1 MSPSLNALQLRLSM
15 DEATRTSPEFIQA
28 TQVAT
33 RALDVVMSSSALGF
47 TKLPFRESLL
57 AAIDYRAREIV
68 RSSTHMVV
76 LGMGGSSLG
85 GRALLSAVPKAPG
98 RGTVTFIDNID
109 SDRFWAWLKAQND
122 LSTIHW
128 VIVSKSGNTM
138 ETLAMADLVD
148 QHLRLTGHRRLG
160 SVATIVSEI
169 KDSPLTAWAR
179 KESVPVL
186 EIPLDVGGRFSV
198 LSAVGLLPAV
208 FSGLRLDRMM
218 MGAKSALEDRELV
231 IGLTAQALMSFQ
243 REEWITMLWSYA
255 DGLREFGLW
264 WQQLWAES
272 LAKKVGRNGAAAQRA
287 STPIAAQGANDQ
299 HSLLQQVMEGA
310 RDKFLVFQRVNASE
324 ESGPKIEKSLF
335 RGQDFMNGHGIG
347 DLLRIECEST
357 IEAVRR
363 SGVKTVTLTLPVLDE
378 ATMSSLFMLWELV
391 VASLGEIMDINAFD
405 QPGVEL
411 GKLITRQ
418 RFANVSAPTSGKP
431 GIEG

>member
-1 MSPSLNALQLRLSM
+1 MSRSPKALNFQLSID
-15 DEATRTSPEFIQA
+15 DETLASSAYAEAKQA
-28 TQVAT
+28 AA
-33 RALDVVMSSSALGF
+33 RALDTIMARTDLGF

-57 AAIDYRAREIV
+57 AAVEYRAREIA

-85 GRALLSAVPKAPG
+85 GRALLGAVPKAPG

-109 SDRFWAWLKAQND
+109 CDRFWVWLKAQTD
-122 LSTIHW
+122 LSMIHW

-148 QHLRLTGHRRLG
+148 QHLRVTGHRRLG
-160 SVATIVSEI
+160 SVSTVVSEL
-169 KDSPLTAWAR
+169 KDNPLTAWAR

-186 EIPLDVGGRFSV
+186 EIPIDVGGRFSV

-208 FSGLRLDRMM
+208 FSGLRLERMM
-218 MGAKSALEDRELV
+218 VGAKYGLESREIV
-231 IGLTAQALMSFQ
+231 IGLTAQAMMSLE

-272 LAKKVGRNGAAAQRA
+272 LAKKVGRNGMAARRI

-299 HSLLQQVMEGA
+299 HSLLQQVIEGA
-310 RDKFLVFQRVNASE
+310 RDKFLVFQRVEVSE

-335 RGQDFMNGHGIG
+335 RGQEFMNGHGIG
-347 DLLRIECEST
+347 DLLRVECEST

-363 SGVKTVTLTLPVLDE
+363 SGVKAVALSLPALDE
-378 ATMSSLFMLWELV
+378 ATMASLFVIWELV
-391 VASLGEIMDINAFD
+391 VASLGEILDVDAFN

-411 GKLITRQ
+411 GKVIARERLAKR
-418 RFANVSAPTSGKP
+418 
-431 GIEG
+431 

>member
-1 MSPSLNALQLRLSM
+1 MSRSPKALSFQLSVDNETM
-15 DEATRTSPEFIQA
+15 VSPVYAEAKQA
-28 TQVAT
+28 AT
-33 RALDVVMSSSALGF
+33 RALDTVMARTDLGF

-57 AAIDYRAREIV
+57 AAVEYRAREIA

-85 GRALLSAVPKAPG
+85 GRALLGAVPKAPG

-109 SDRFWAWLKAQND
+109 CERFWVWLKAQTD
-122 LSTIHW
+122 LSMIHW
-128 VIVSKSGNTM
+128 VVVSKSGNTM

-160 SVATIVSEI
+160 SVSTIVSEL
-169 KDSPLTAWAR
+169 KDNPLTAWAR

-186 EIPLDVGGRFSV
+186 EIPIDVGGRFSV

-208 FSGLRLDRMM
+208 FSGLRLERMM
-218 MGAKSALEDRELV
+218 AGAKYGLESREIV
-231 IGLTAQALMSFQ
+231 IGLTAQAMMSLE

-272 LAKKVGRNGAAAQRA
+272 LAKKTGRNGAAARRA

-299 HSLLQQVMEGA
+299 HSLLQQVIEGA
-310 RDKFLVFQRVNASE
+310 RDKFLIFQRVEASE

-335 RGQDFMNGHGIG
+335 RGQEFMNGHGIG
-347 DLLRIECEST
+347 DLLRVECEST

-363 SGVKTVTLTLPVLDE
+363 SGVKAAELSLPALDE
-378 ATMSSLFMLWELV
+378 ATMSSLFMIWELV
-391 VASLGEIMDINAFD
+391 VASLGEVLDIDAFN

-411 GKLITRQ
+411 GKVIAKERLAKQ
-418 RFANVSAPTSGKP
+418 
-431 GIEG
+431 